1 MRTMNTMNTVDLDEK
16 RVENAALHGI
26 SMMDDFWKLS
36 KAEIAAKVANLTT
49 PDLIDLMLFITQM
62 AADNQPDNSDE
73 QRKAIFMHIL
83 SIDAALGV
91 GGLPKGRIIEIYGPE
106 SSGKTTIALHAA
118 ASCQKIGGTVAF
130 IDAEH
135 AMDPKYA
142 EKIGVDLNEIYV
154 SQPDNGEQALDIAEA
169 LIRSGAIDM
178 VIIDSVAAL
187 VPKAE
192 IEGDMG
198 DSHVG
203 LQARLM
209 SQALRKLTAVIS
221 NTSCVVIFI
230 NQLRE
235 KVGVMYGNPETT
247 TGGKALKFYATIRI
261 DVRKTEPIKNG
272 KEIIGNRTKI
282 KIVKNKVA
290 PPFKTVVVDMLYGE
304 GISRI
309 GDMLDIAVNMDII
322 KKAGSF
328 YSLTPEHFGCED
340 RIGQGRDNARQYLV
354 QNPDLADKV
363 SDLKTGLVV
372 TLRNGYQYIVMRDFY
387 DATGKSEDLLWSK
400 NGCIPLSKFTS
411 EMNFVDGAGDSPYD
425 IYEVYLSEGLSD
437 FYLKREYGGKI
448 LWRNEPLSTT
458 YRRWIMDVPPCTYT
472 GEAHPL
478 LPELT
483 RPTWVPEKVY
493 ASFLRNNGSGR
504 PHPSS
509 LV

>member
-1 MRTMNTMNTVDLDEK
+1 M
-16 RVENAALHGI
+16 
-26 SMMDDFWKLS
+26 
-36 KAEIAAKVANLTT
+36 AAKKEKNTKGTVAKVTEVE
-49 PDLIDLMLFITQM
+49 
-62 AADNQPDNSDE
+62 A
-73 QRKAIFMHIL
+73 RKNALDTALKGIRKDFGEGSIMKLGENKHTKVDVYPTGIL

-363 SDLKTGLVV
+363 EAAIREEMAKGNEVS
-372 TLRNGYQYIVMRDFY
+372 NGKV
-387 DATGKSEDLLWSK
+387 ASES
-400 NGCIPLSKFTS
+400 GAA
-411 EMNFVDGAGDSPYD
+411 AGDPVDLDDDDDEFVVDEGTDSSVTNSAASSSAGASSPAGASSSTGASSSAGATSS
-425 IYEVYLSEGLSD
+425 SEQEED
-437 FYLKREYGGKI
+437 KTDWDEELK
-448 LWRNEPLSTT
+448 N
-458 YRRWIMDVPPCTYT
+458 V
-472 GEAHPL
+472 
-478 LPELT
+478 
-483 RPTWVPEKVY
+483 
-493 ASFLRNNGSGR
+493 
-504 PHPSS
+504 
-509 LV
+509 